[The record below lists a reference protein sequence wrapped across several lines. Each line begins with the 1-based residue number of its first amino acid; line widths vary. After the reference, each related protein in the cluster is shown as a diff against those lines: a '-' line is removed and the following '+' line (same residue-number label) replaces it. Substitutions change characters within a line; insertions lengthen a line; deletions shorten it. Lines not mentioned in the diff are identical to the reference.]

1 MSKIL
6 NERSRLSG
14 RLTVYCLGY
23 FTPSVWTSYVD
34 APKERKIS
42 SITDFGCGTGGYV
55 KVISDAGIYASGFD
69 GNPSTGMFGFCDTR

>member
-1 MSKIL
+1 M
-6 NERSRLSG
+6 
-14 RLTVYCLGY
+14 
-23 FTPSVWTSYVD
+23 D